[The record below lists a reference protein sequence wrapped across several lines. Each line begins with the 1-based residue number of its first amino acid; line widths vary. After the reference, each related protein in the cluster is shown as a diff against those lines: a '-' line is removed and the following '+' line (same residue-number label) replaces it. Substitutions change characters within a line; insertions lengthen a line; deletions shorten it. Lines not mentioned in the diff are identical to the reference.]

1 MPPTL
6 EGLWGIVYSGARL
19 APGRCVVE
27 GRRGD
32 IVLEDRSSRMKVGA
46 AVWMGALLALSQTG
60 PARSLPTQVSRL
72 WRYAV
77 SGPLEVVVLCP
88 PAVTELRPGD
98 PVFEEVPGGGLQQV
112 GRVVSWRAVGDLGSG
127 ETRVAIDSTHRQ
139 RLGVSS
145 RFAVGES
152 SGTPG
157 WILRTLVPEAKRRE
171 LVAELD
177 GFLSESRETLLAV
190 ATVMSDALFAEV
202 RIHLE
207 GNLASAL
214 ETHESAL
221 ADALK
226 KHGGVWDDQVLPV
239 LGKALWPYARE
250 RTSPLLTTCVERIW
264 EELPLTSTMW
274 GALKSRVK
282 ESVGFEEIDTAW
294 RQELVEIMVQVL
306 EEHADEFQEAFG
318 DVARFAASDPAIRGA
333 VGQLAAEAFG
343 DPAVQE
349 VLKTILRD
357 AVARPFDIRG
367 FLSGL
372 LDDPTVRGHLEDLER
387 RLEPHLLR
395 VARLLTVSDS
405 GTEIDADLARV
416 LRRVVFGK
424 DRRFVVVR
432 LVAAERQVPAGHAF
446 RAISADDLEPFA
458 EAASSA
464 GEAGQ

>member
-1 MPPTL
+1 M
-6 EGLWGIVYSGARL
+6 SGA
-19 APGRCVVE
+19 
-27 GRRGD
+27 
-32 IVLEDRSSRMKVGA
+32 
-46 AVWMGALLALSQTG
+46 
-60 PARSLPTQVSRL
+60 
-72 WRYAV
+72 
-77 SGPLEVVVLCP
+77 LEVVLICP
-88 PAVTELRPGD
+88 PAVTELRPDD

-127 ETRVAIDSTHRQ
+127 EARVAIDSTHRQ
-139 RLGVSS
+139 RLGEAS

-152 SGTPG
+152 PGTPG
-157 WILRTLVPEAKRRE
+157 WILRTLVPEAKRRL

-190 ATVMSDALFAEV
+190 ATVMGDALFIEV
-202 RIHLE
+202 RLHLE
-207 GNLASAL
+207 RNLASAL

-264 EELPLTSTMW
+264 EELPLTSTIW

-282 ESVGFEEIDTAW
+282 ESVGFDEIDVAW

-318 DVARFAASDPAIRGA
+318 DVARFAASDPVIRGA

-349 VLKTILRD
+349 VLKTVLRD

-367 FLSGL
+367 FLARL
-372 LDDPTVRGHLEDLER
+372 LADPLVRVHLEDLER

-395 VARLLTVSDS
+395 VARVLTVSDS
-405 GTEIDADLARV
+405 GTEIDPDLARV

-432 LVAAERQVPAGHAF
+432 FVAAERQVPAGQAF
-446 RAISADDLEPFA
+446 RAISADDLEPLA
-458 EAASSA
+458 DAASSA

>member
-1 MPPTL
+1 MEL
-6 EGLWGIVYSGARL
+6 RGW
-19 APGRCVVE
+19 
-27 GRRGD
+27 GRRGGV
-32 IVLEDRSSRMKVGA
+32 VLEDRSSRMKVGA

-77 SGPLEVVVLCP
+77 SGSLEVVVICP

-98 PVFEEVPGGGLQQV
+98 PVFEESPGGGLRQV
-112 GRVVSWRAVGDLGSG
+112 GRVVSWRSVGGLGSG
-127 ETRVAIDSTHRQ
+127 EARVAIDSTQRH
-139 RLGVSS
+139 RLGEAS

-157 WILRTLVPEAKRRE
+157 WILRTLVPEAKRRL

-177 GFLSESRETLLAV
+177 QFLVESQEPLMGV
-190 ATVMSDALFAEV
+190 ATVMGDALFAEA
-202 RIHLE
+202 RMHLE
-207 GNLASAL
+207 RNLASAL

-239 LGKALWPYARE
+239 LSKALWPYARE

-264 EELPLTSTMW
+264 AELPLTSTMW

-282 ESVGFEEIDTAW
+282 ESVGFRELDAAW
-294 RQELVEIMVQVL
+294 RQELVEIMVRVL

-318 DVARFAASDPAIRGA
+318 DVARFAAADPAIRGA

-349 VLKTILRD
+349 VLKAILRD
-357 AVARPFDIRG
+357 AVARPFDMRA
-367 FLSGL
+367 FVSRMLA
-372 LDDPTVRGHLEDLER
+372 DPAVRSQLADVER

-395 VARLLTVSDS
+395 VARLLTVSES
-405 GTEIDADLARV
+405 GREIDPDLARV

-432 LVAAERQVPAGHAF
+432 LAAAERQVSAGQAF
-446 RAISADDLEPFA
+446 RAISADDLEPLG
-458 EAASSA
+458 EAAPSSE
-464 GEAGQ
+464 EAGQ